1 MDELLKAIKKKLA
14 DMKKIE
20 STGFSDP
27 AKAAEYFQD
36 KEILLEEMAKALE
49 TVASDSTAQV
59 EQLEKTVKGL
69 RDELI
74 LRMKKNVMCDGKEN
88 KIEVY

>member
-20 STGFSDP
+20 DSGFSDP

-36 KEILLEEMAKALE
+36 KEILLE
-49 TVASDSTAQV
+49 
-59 EQLEKTVKGL
+59 
-69 RDELI
+69 
-74 LRMKKNVMCDGKEN
+74 
-88 KIEVY
+88 